1 MHHINPTLEESELN
15 VVFIQVGVNEVIST
29 KSTIFRYANVDGIRN
44 HLY

>member
-29 KSTIFRYANVDGIRN
+29 KSTIFRYANVDGI
-44 HLY
+44 